1 MTSRRDDN
9 TESDRAE
16 HLPADVRPDG
26 LHELEPHQQT
36 IERVANLYFE
46 GCRRVAGAITALKS
60 RLRDDD

>member
-1 MTSRRDDN
+1 MET
-9 TESDRAE
+9 DRSE
-16 HLPADVRPDG
+16 HLSADVRPDG